1 MALEDLTRLL
11 LSSATS
17 FAFSNKRKLKRLASS
32 FHLMILFYT
41 KEEQKLK
48 VAFFVVL

>member
-17 FAFSNKRKLKRLASS
+17 FVFSNKRKLKRSANS
-32 FHLMILFYT
+32 FYLMILFYT
-41 KEEQKLK
+41 KKEQKLK